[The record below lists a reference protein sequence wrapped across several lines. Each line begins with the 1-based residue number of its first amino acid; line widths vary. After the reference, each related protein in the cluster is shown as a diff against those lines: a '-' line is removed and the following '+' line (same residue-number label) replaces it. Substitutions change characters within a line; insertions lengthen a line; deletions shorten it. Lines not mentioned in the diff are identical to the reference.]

1 MVSIIYLFNL
11 AELYENTYLN
21 ESAPEC
27 INNSNLIKTTEL
39 SKKHKRS
46 TVKKFKK
53 NTEEVVQKN
62 ELSFENFLKKNNE
75 FSQEMERLA
84 AYEMEIHSHKL
95 IEGPEVD
102 HLYI

>member
-1 MVSIIYLFNL
+1 VVYIIYLFNL
-11 AELYENTYLN
+11 AELYGNTYLN
-21 ESAPEC
+21 DSALEC
-27 INNSNLIKTTEL
+27 IHNSKLKKTSEIL
-39 SKKHKRS
+39 KKHKRS
-46 TVKKFKK
+46 TVKRLKK

-62 ELSFENFLKKNNE
+62 ELSFETFLKKNNE

-84 AYEMEIHSHKL
+84 AYEMEILSHKL

>member
-1 MVSIIYLFNL
+1 MQ
-11 AELYENTYLN
+11 E
-21 ESAPEC
+21 
-27 INNSNLIKTTEL
+27 
-39 SKKHKRS
+39 
-46 TVKKFKK
+46 
-53 NTEEVVQKN
+53 N
-62 ELSFENFLKKNNE
+62 ELSFENFLKKNTE